1 MVRNQNLSLLQGAAV
16 RYQTRDK
23 VTVVVMLKL
32 AAQED
37 GISRAKQY
45 MDSDPETLQELM
57 SKDLA
62 LLEGDMVLSSD
73 RNAVNNR
80 WPTKKI
86 PYAISSDLGKEPSR
100 RRRLM
105 LDGVAASQS
114 LCFPVGRTDDIL
126 VALAMVSKHTCVTFH
141 QRTTEADYLFFKPS
155 TGCASFVGF
164 RGGKQPVFVAPP
176 CIVGNIVHEVLHA
189 LGFHHE
195 HTRTD
200 RERYIT
206 ILSKNIMP
214 GMESNFKKYSGQ
226 TFDLP
231 YDTTSIMHYGSGFF
245 SSNGLPTIVANDDV
259 KGMGQRAK
267 MTENDIQRVR
277 KLYDCD
283 SLKHETE
290 GEAKQHDDGNPNMA
304 SDLGA
309 ANRTEPSDVSGPAVT
324 VTPAASLQQ
333 LNSTSRRRSNTTEPL

>member
-1 MVRNQNLSLLQGAAV
+1 
-16 RYQTRDK
+16 
-23 VTVVVMLKL
+23 
-32 AAQED
+32 
-37 GISRAKQY
+37 
-45 MDSDPETLQELM
+45 M

-86 PYAISSDLGKEPSR
+86 PYAISSDL
-100 RRRLM
+100 
-105 LDGVAASQS
+105 
-114 LCFPVGRTDDIL
+114 VGRTDDIL

-283 SLKHETE
+283 
-290 GEAKQHDDGNPNMA
+290 AKQPQKY
-304 SDLGA
+304 
-309 ANRTEPSDVSGPAVT
+309 RK
-324 VTPAASLQQ
+324 
-333 LNSTSRRRSNTTEPL
+333 